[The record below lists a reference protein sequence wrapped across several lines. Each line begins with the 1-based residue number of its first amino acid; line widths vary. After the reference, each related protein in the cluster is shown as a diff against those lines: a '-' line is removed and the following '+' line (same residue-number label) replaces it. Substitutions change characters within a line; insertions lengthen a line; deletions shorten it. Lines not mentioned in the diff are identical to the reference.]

1 MDSLI
6 KKQLPDIRKIKA
18 SKIKI
23 KFDIKM
29 LECIIGFIY
38 KDTKLR
44 TLKVLKNCRALF
56 DIIDESMYI
65 NDVDLYSR
73 FWIIQKTLD
82 IRLSDSFE
90 DDTAI
95 RGKLSEE
102 PGYTEEIAKVVDMID
117 EKFTGLNY
125 NECKYVV
132 KTIDDRFKFGYIV
145 TIKELFNERLE
156 SFDAGDY
163 KSYKEYESDLYQLS
177 SMVINI
183 SRQLNSLN
191 TDQEFSLKDEVF
203 ETVVTDAL
211 TRLQD
216 RNKIFLTGIQRLNT
230 ILSPGYMSKRLYT
243 YLAFPGGGKSQM
255 LLKSALD
262 IKKYNP
268 GIRSKDPSKTP
279 TILFITMENNI
290 DETVERLYNL
300 TVSNDDIRNYTPK
313 QLIRKLRTEGG
324 LTITDDNNVDIVIQY
339 HENRS
344 ISTDDL
350 YSIINDLDDA
360 GSEVVVLILDYLK
373 RIRPAEKAADEK
385 GELKNITN
393 ELKTIATNLDIPVI
407 TAQQLNRSSASVVD
421 AAIQAKKEDVTKL
434 VGRDGVGSA
443 WEIIE
448 NSDWVCIINK
458 EVKLDTDEL
467 YLTFKMLKRR
477 YRSSE
482 EDEKLRRLD
491 YFNHPYE
498 PGNEIRL
505 IDDIDAEKSLSCIS
519 LASQFAAANDNK
531 RGTRNAVERATLT
544 SKTSKDDPNPFGEF
558 EFNKIINV

>member
-1 MDSLI
+1 MESPI

-23 KFDIKM
+23 KFDIRM
-29 LECIIGFIY
+29 LECIIGFLY

-56 DIIDESMYI
+56 DIIDESIYI

-82 IRLSDSFE
+82 IILTEQFEDRRAIESRLSD
-90 DDTAI
+90 
-95 RGKLSEE
+95 E
-102 PGYTEEIAKVVDMID
+102 PQYNEEIKRVIECID
-117 EKFTGLNY
+117 KFTEINY

-132 KTIDDRFKFGYIV
+132 KTIDDRLRYGYII

-156 SFDAGDY
+156 SFDNSEY
-163 KSYKEYESDLYQLS
+163 KTYKEYESDLYQLS
-177 SMVINI
+177 SMVINM
-183 SRQLNSLN
+183 SRQINSLN
-191 TDQEFSLKDEVF
+191 TDQEFSLKDEEF
-203 ETVVTDAL
+203 ETVITDSL
-211 TRLQD
+211 NRLKD
-216 RNKIFLTGIQRLNT
+216 RSKIFCTGIQRLNT

-268 GIRSKDPSKTP
+268 AIRSKDPSKTP

-313 QLIRKLRTEGG
+313 QIIKKLRQEGG

-467 YLTFKMLKRR
+467 FLTFKMLKRR

-491 YFNHPYE
+491 YFNHPYDK
-498 PGNEIRL
+498 GNEIRL
-505 IDDIDAEKSLSCIS
+505 IDDINKEKPLSCIS

-531 RGTRNAVERATLT
+531 RGKKNAVERATISSTPT
-544 SKTSKDDPNPFGEF
+544 SDAELFGSF
-558 EFNKIINV
+558 EFNKVVNI